1 MLSDLLDLLS
11 LSELSLCLSIGLLSK
26 ESKTNPSNNQKKGF
40 VKLNGKKELITE
52 SELNTLISEF
62 KQKAKDTMIRISYLL
77 VIC

>member
-26 ESKTNPSNNQKKGF
+26 ESKTNQKKGF

-62 KQKAKDTMIRISYLL
+62 KQKAGVAVSP
-77 VIC
+77 